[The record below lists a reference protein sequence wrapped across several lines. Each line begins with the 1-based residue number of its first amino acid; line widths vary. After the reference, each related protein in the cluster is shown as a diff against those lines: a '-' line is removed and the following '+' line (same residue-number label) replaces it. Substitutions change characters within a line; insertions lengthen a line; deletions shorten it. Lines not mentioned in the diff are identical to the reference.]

1 MHLFRSS
8 KRSKDARSV
17 SPAPSPRSTQT
28 PTASAAR
35 FRRRQPDTILPLHGT
50 PPTLAWKKQGNNSNF
65 LYGGQFYPEGRR
77 RRKIRRDYP
86 LWQQIFCSSPTR
98 MLITLLVLTYVSLL
112 YVVWPL
118 LHFLMQQLSSHGS
131 TIVRGRDLLLHHSYS
146 SESLAHIDALYDAIQ
161 RIPPPPSLTTRSE
174 FLQQMYPQFY
184 HRNSERK
191 SERPIRSL
199 LAPDHRRPHCPTPQS
214 DTLQQVTLVIQTTI
228 HRLPV
233 VQETCR
239 RWKSSPM
246 IVVVALSEDDEDF
259 SSIIDSYDCPN
270 TQWISYHLPS
280 STLDYPVNHLR
291 NLALEAVSTSHVLV
305 VDADFVP
312 SIALE
317 QAIVQ
322 NLPALSPRQ
331 AMVIPA
337 FERIME
343 CNHQNDCL
351 ELLQHNS
358 SFIPRT
364 MMELETCMQ
373 AHDCRVFQAN
383 NNPEGHSSTRSHEW
397 LYDPHKE
404 LRTIE
409 CFDSLRYEP
418 YLVLPW
424 CANDAVPY
432 YDERFHGYGKNK
444 IQHVQHVRF
453 LGFSFAVLPPQ
464 GFLVHAPHP
473 ESAVKEEWNNV
484 KTSSLHRDMDAL
496 YREFLHELVE
506 ESRTNMVD
514 VHSIV
519 GPCESS

>member
-17 SPAPSPRSTQT
+17 SPSPSPRSTQT
-28 PTASAAR
+28 LTASAAR
-35 FRRRQPDTILPLHGT
+35 FRRRQPDTTTLPLHGT
-50 PPTLAWKKQGNNSNF
+50 PPTPAWKKQGNSNF
-65 LYGGQFYPEGRR
+65 LYGGQYYPEGRR

-86 LWQQIFCSSPTR
+86 LWQRIFCSSPTR
-98 MLITLLVLTYVSLL
+98 MIITLLVVTYVSLL
-112 YVVWPL
+112 YVLWPL
-118 LHFLMQQLSSHGS
+118 LHFLMQKLSSHGS
-131 TIVRGRDLLLHHSYS
+131 TIVRGNDLLLHLSYS
-146 SESLAHIDALYDAIQ
+146 SESLTRIDALYDAIQ
-161 RIPPPPSLTTRSE
+161 HIPPSPLLTTRSE

-191 SERPIRSL
+191 SEQPNRSL
-199 LAPDHRRPHCPTPQS
+199 VAPDHHRRPHCPTPPTT
-214 DTLQQVTLVIQTTI
+214 TLQVTLVIQTTI

-246 IVVVALSEDDEDF
+246 IVVLALEEDAEL
-259 SSIIDSYDCPN
+259 SSIVDDSYDCPN
-270 TQWISYHLPS
+270 TKWITYHLS

-312 SIALE
+312 STGLE
-317 QAIVQ
+317 EAIVQ
-322 NLPALSPRQ
+322 NLPALPPRQ
-331 AMVIPA
+331 ALVIPA

-343 CNHQNDCL
+343 CSNQNDCL
-351 ELLQHNS
+351 ELLRYNS
-358 SFIPRT
+358 SFIPHT
-364 MMELETCMQ
+364 MKELETCVQ

-383 NNPEGHSSTRSHEW
+383 NNPEGHSSTRSKEW
-397 LYDPHKE
+397 LYDRQKDE

-464 GFLVHAPHP
+464 GFLVHAPHL

-484 KTSSLHRDMDAL
+484 KTSSLHREMDAL
-496 YREFLHELVE
+496 YREFLRELVE
-506 ESRTNMVD
+506 ESRAKMVD

-519 GPCESS
+519 GPCES